1 MHRFVNVSG
10 ICKGN
15 RAVLLFNFH
24 LKEIPPSSSLS
35 VMQSSRLKKKKL
47 DKSPWGQESYH
58 SENYVTGWGSD
69 KVI

>member
-35 VMQSSRLKKKKL
+35 VMQSSRLKKKNLINHLGDRKVTIVRIMLL
-47 DKSPWGQESYH
+47 DGGQ
-58 SENYVTGWGSD
+58 TR
-69 KVI
+69 